1 MNTILV
7 KGLEKE
13 YLSLLGFEKEY
24 LSLLDCY
31 HNESEI
37 DEKMP
42 TKELPLSLIHV
53 LPTELIFVAT
63 GGHKNCFLA
72 T

>member
-1 MNTILV
+1 MNTTLV
-7 KGLEKE
+7 KGFEKE
-13 YLSLLGFEKEY
+13 YLY

-31 HNESEI
+31 YDESEI

-63 GGHKNCFLA
+63 GSRRNYFL
-72 T
+72 TT

>member
-7 KGLEKE
+7 KGFEKE

-37 DEKMP
+37 DEK
-42 TKELPLSLIHV
+42 LPLSLIHV

-63 GGHKNCFLA
+63 GGRKNCFLA